1 MEDSMKK
8 AALSLILVCLVGVG
22 ALVADAAAQAVGY
35 WKSISDVKG
44 EEGKVTALWKL
55 SLDAQGQ
62 LQGTIVAVPGKP
74 ATEKYVSQK
83 KEYNGLP
90 VIGTYWMKGL
100 KKAGSDGWNNG
111 TIVDIGDAKA
121 DVYGC
126 EVKVIENGK
135 KLAMRGYIG
144 FALIGRTQNWVAATE
159 DEAKAMVGN

>member
-1 MEDSMKK
+1 MKK
-8 AALSLILVCLVGVG
+8 AALFLVLIAVAG
-22 ALVADAAAQAVGY
+22 AAGLWADAAAQAVGY

-55 SLDAQGQ
+55 SLDGQGQ

-74 ATEKYVSQK
+74 ATEKYVSKK

-90 VIGTYWMKGL
+90 VVGTFWMKGL

-111 TIVDIGDAKA
+111 TIVDIGDDKA

-126 EVKVIENGK
+126 EVKVVENGK

-159 DEAKAMVGN
+159 DEAKAMISN

>member
-1 MEDSMKK
+1 MKK
-8 AALSLILVCLVGVG
+8 AALSLILIS
-22 ALVADAAAQAVGY
+22 LVATWAQADAAQAVGY

-55 SLDAQGQ
+55 SLDGQGQ
-62 LQGTIVAVPGKP
+62 LQGMIVAVPGKP
-74 ATEKYVSQK
+74 GTEKYVSQK

-90 VIGTYWMKGL
+90 VVGTYWMKGL
-100 KKAGSDGWNNG
+100 KKAGNEGWNNG

-126 EVKVIENGK
+126 EVKVVENGK

-144 FALIGRTQNWVAATE
+144 FALIGRTQNWVSATAE
-159 DEAKAMVGN
+159 EAKAMIGK